1 MQSPGVSEETARSDT
16 LPLEC
21 SHGEGERQLGIFVG
35 SDEAKQ
41 RWAEEK
47 VETLVAEAKRLAEF
61 ARESPQR
68 VYSGLSI
75 LLHQKWKFFQRVNPD
90 VGPHLVPQ
98 DAALRDDFLTDLLGI
113 K

>member
-1 MQSPGVSEETARSDT
+1 M
-16 LPLEC
+16 
-21 SHGEGERQLGIFVG
+21 
-35 SDEAKQ
+35 
-41 RWAEEK
+41 
-47 VETLVAEAKRLAEF
+47 ETLVAEAKRLAEF

-75 LLHQKWKFFQRVNPD
+75 LLHQKWNFVQRVNPD
-90 VGPHLVPQ
+90 VGPHLGTQ